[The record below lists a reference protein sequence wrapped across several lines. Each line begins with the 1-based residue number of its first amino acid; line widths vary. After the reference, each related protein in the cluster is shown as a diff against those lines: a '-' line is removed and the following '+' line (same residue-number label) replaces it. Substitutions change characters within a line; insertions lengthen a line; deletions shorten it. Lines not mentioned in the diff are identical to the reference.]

1 MSKISFFFR
10 KQDQLYRKAFTL
22 VELLVVIA
30 IIGALIGLLIPA
42 VQAVRESARKMQCS
56 NKIKQLALA
65 SHNYHTTHNAFP
77 AGCFYNFKAYSLP
90 ETGSSV
96 GTRLSGFIVLLPFC
110 EQTVLYDKIVA
121 NNFIYR
127 WNGLNPSI
135 GGTLPPGIED
145 YNTAGPANPPIARLP
160 FLFCPSDSSAPNSTN
175 TETGRTNYRIGYGD
189 IPVYGH
195 IYPPFYSVCRE
206 VRGIFGFN
214 YWFGMKA
221 VIDGT
226 SNTIAFS
233 ERVISPISQ
242 DTDVRSAHFDYPIGT
257 YNSTTRAF
265 TSAATTIPAYSGK
278 TYNTP
283 QRGLGGTNWGDGEPN
298 YTGFCTAF
306 KPNAPCAGG
315 WWYLP
320 TSPIFGG
327 GIDNNRTF
335 ITASSFHNGGILV
348 GFADGS
354 VRFISDS
361 IDNGTTDPTGA
372 VTYSIKGPSLFGV
385 WGAMGSRD
393 GGDSVT
399 MP

>member
-1 MSKISFFFR
+1 MSKISFFFG

-42 VQAVRESARKMQCS
+42 VQAARESARKMQCS
-56 NKIKQLALA
+56 NKVKQLALA
-65 SHNYHTTHNAFP
+65 SHNYHVTHNAFP
-77 AGCFYNFKAYSLP
+77 AGCFYNFKASIVP
-90 ETGSSV
+90 SGSNV
-96 GTRLSGFIVLLPFC
+96 GTRLSVFIVILPFC
-110 EQTVLYDKIVA
+110 EQTVLYDKIVS

-127 WNGLNPSI
+127 WNSSNPST
-135 GGTLPPGIED
+135 GGTPPPGVED
-145 YNTAGPANPPIARLP
+145 YNTAGTANPPIARLP
-160 FLFCPSDSSAPNSTN
+160 FLFCPSDSSAPNSTDIEN
-175 TETGRTNYRIGYGD
+175 GRTNYRIGYGD

-195 IYPPFYSVCRE
+195 IYPPFFTVCRE

-233 ERVISPISQ
+233 ERVVSPTPQ
-242 DTDVRSAHFDYPIGT
+242 DTDVRSAHFDYPRGT
-257 YNSTTRAF
+257 YNFTTRAF
-265 TSAATTIPAYSGK
+265 TSAVTTIPAYSGK

-283 QRGLGGTNWGDGEPN
+283 QIGGGGTRWGDGEPN

-306 KPNAPCAGG
+306 KPNAPCAGNSA
-315 WWYLP
+315 
-320 TSPIFGG
+320 SPGFGG
-327 GIDNNRTF
+327 GTDNDRTL
-335 ITASSFHNGGILV
+335 ITASSFHRGGVLI
-348 GFADGS
+348 GFTDGS

-361 IDNGTTDPTGA
+361 IDSGTTDPTGA
-372 VTYSIKGPSLFGV
+372 VTYSIKGPTLFGV

-393 GGDSVT
+393 GGDLVT